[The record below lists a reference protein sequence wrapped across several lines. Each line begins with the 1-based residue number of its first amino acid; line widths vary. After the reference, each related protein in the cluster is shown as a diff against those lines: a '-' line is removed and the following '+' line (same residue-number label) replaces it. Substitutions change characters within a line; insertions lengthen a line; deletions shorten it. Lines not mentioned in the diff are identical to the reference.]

1 MSKRGRPSLFKREYV
16 VQAEK
21 LCSLGATDIELAD
34 FFGVNTATWVRWLS
48 THAELRAA
56 VKTAKEQA
64 DQRVERSLY
73 HRATGYT
80 FESVKIFMPAGAK
93 EPVYAPYREHIA
105 PDPTA
110 CIFWLKNR
118 KPAEWREGYTHKVE
132 VDGGVSNLEL
142 ARSMA
147 FLLRQGASELSN
159 SEQLPAIPVDR
170 SLN

>member
-1 MSKRGRPSLFKREYV
+1 MPKRGRPSLFKPEFIE
-16 VQAEK
+16 QAGK
-21 LCSLGATDIELAD
+21 LCALGATDIELAD
-34 FFGVNTATWVRWLS
+34 FFDVNTATWVRWLS
-48 THAELRAA
+48 TYPELRAA
-56 VKTAKEQA
+56 VKTAKGEA

-118 KPAEWREGYTHKVE
+118 MPAQWREGYTHKVE
-132 VDGGVSNLEL
+132 VDGITNNLDL
-142 ARSMA
+142 ARGIA
-147 FLLRQGASELSN
+147 FVLSQGAKEAD
-159 SEQLPAIPVDR
+159 EQERR